1 MEKLTPQNE
10 YQEHMVQV
18 LLAKMQ
24 GVPVEEYNDDN
35 YFWHPSDSNC
45 IFLNTEY
52 RIVPKPIPLIT
63 REMWAMIAPEWKWA
77 AMDKDGKVYF
87 YTDEPCINTRNI
99 GWTNCGGDYCNS
111 VLATN
116 ANSTNWRLSL
126 TKRPEDV

>member
-10 YQEHMVQV
+10 HQEHMVQV

-24 GVPVEEYNDDN
+24 GVPVEYKIDDD
-35 YFWHPSDSNC
+35 WRLAVSDYVS
-45 IFLNTEY
+45 LNTEY

-77 AMDKDGKVYF
+77 AMDRDGEVYF
-87 YTDEPCINTRNI
+87 YTDEPCISARGF
-99 GWTNCGGDYCNS
+99 GWANCGGDYCNS